1 MLGHADLTVLKHYL
15 ALTEAD
21 ISAAHR
27 KHGPV
32 DSTL

>member
-1 MLGHADLTVLKHYL
+1 MLGHADLGTLKHYL